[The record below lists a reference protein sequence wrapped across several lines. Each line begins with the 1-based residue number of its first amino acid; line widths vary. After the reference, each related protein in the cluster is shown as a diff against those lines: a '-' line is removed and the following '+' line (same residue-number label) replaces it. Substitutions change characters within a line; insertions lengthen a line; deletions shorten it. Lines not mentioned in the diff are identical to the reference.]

1 MGSWNI
7 STVDKTWLQTHCE
20 WRVLAENI
28 QKSHDIESME
38 IMSKAFEKMV
48 PFVKN
53 KNSQQ
58 VSVWHLKYQTFVQV
72 KYKGYV
78 RPESTKQMEKTLRAK
93 VKIFS
98 EVEN

>member
-1 MGSWNI
+1 MYIFDFLFSLMGSWNI
-7 STVDKTWLQTHCE
+7 STVDKTWLQTHRE

-38 IMSKAFEKMV
+38 IMSKAFAKMV

-53 KNSQQ
+53 KDSQQ

-72 KYKGYV
+72 EY
-78 RPESTKQMEKTLRAK
+78 QA
-93 VKIFS
+93 
-98 EVEN
+98 NN